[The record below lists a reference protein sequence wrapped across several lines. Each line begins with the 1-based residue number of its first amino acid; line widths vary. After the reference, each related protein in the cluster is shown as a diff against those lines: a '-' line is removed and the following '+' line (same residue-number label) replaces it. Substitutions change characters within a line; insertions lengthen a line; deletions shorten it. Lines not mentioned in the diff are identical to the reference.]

1 MDNTK
6 KHLQD
11 ILTAIDEIDSFFGTE
26 PKLFNEFA
34 ENICLRRAVE
44 RNIEVIGEAM
54 NRILKSGAEVQ
65 ITNSR
70 KIVDA
75 RNYIIHGYDSLSV
88 DILWSIVINHL
99 PKLKA
104 EVTELLKYIQQNPDT
119 LSGFCCIDCT
129 NEAYDLF
136 VKIYA
141 RNNDHLLTLFQT
153 QIKPLGLILSKIII
167 SFRTVYNKQLTI
179 LPK

>member
-11 ILTAIDEIDSFFGTE
+11 ILTALEEIDSFFGSE

-34 ENICLRRAVE
+34 SNICLRRAVE

-54 NRILKSGAEVQ
+54 KRILKSGVEIN

-75 RNYIIHGYDSLSV
+75 LNYIIYGYDSLSV

-99 PKLKA
+99 PKLKQ
-104 EVTELLKYIQQNPDT
+104 EVNDLLK
-119 LSGFCCIDCT
+119 
-129 NEAYDLF
+129 
-136 VKIYA
+136 
-141 RNNDHLLTLFQT
+141 
-153 QIKPLGLILSKIII
+153 
-167 SFRTVYNKQLTI
+167 
-179 LPK
+179 